1 MSDLTS
7 ARLTDLLRMRRF
19 IDAEIATERRRL
31 ADDDYLGYIKA
42 AGDLYGVMVDDI
54 CGESRDP
61 AVVRARHMT
70 CWLLRERGYTTVR
83 IGEILRRDHSTVIYG
98 ARAIDKDPAR
108 KALGLQLLAQEE
120 AAA

>member
-1 MSDLTS
+1 MSALTS

-98 ARAIDKDPAR
+98 SRAIDTDPAR